1 MSALGF
7 LLVALVLS
15 IVGSAVLWLRARQ
28 PTSMEHGIEEFRR
41 GMDALRPEDSEPPSG
56 GPSSG

>member
-15 IVGSAVLWLRARQ
+15 VAGSVILWMRSRQ
-28 PTSMEHGIEEFRR
+28 PTSMESGIEEFRR
-41 GMDALRPEDSEPPSG
+41 GMDALKPDGSEPPSG